1 RSGKTSIQQVLFHKM
16 APKQAFYVEPT
27 QRITRHK
34 YDTIIP
40 LEIWDCP
47 GTIEPSTVDL
57 TQFAA
62 LIFVIDIQDLYQAP
76 ISRLIDFII
85 KASEHNPALN
95 LEVFVHKTEP
105 LSDDYKIEN
114 FRQIQQRT
122 LDELLDESEDYAQI
136 PVNFHLTSVYDHSL
150 HEAFSRVLQ
159 NKLVESLPYL
169 EDLLNVFV
177 TNSQSSKA
185 FLFDIES
192 RIYVATDAS
201 PVDAATYNLCC
212 DYLKMLTSFGPLY
225 KYV

>member
-1 RSGKTSIQQVLFHKM
+1 VRADPAEAS
-16 APKQAFYVEPT
+16 
-27 QRITRHK
+27 
-34 YDTIIP
+34 TIIP

-47 GTIEPSTVDL
+47 GTTDPSGVDL

-62 LIFVIDIQDLYQAP
+62 LIFVIDIQVCALYLPHVIRTDRNLTQRQDLYQAP

-85 KASEHNPALN
+85 KANDLNPTLN
-95 LEVFVHKTEP
+95 LEVFVHKTEA

-159 NKLVESLPYL
+159 NKLMESLPYI
-169 EDLLNVFV
+169 EDLLNVFCTV
-177 TNSQSSKA
+177 SLQV
-185 FLFDIES
+185 LFTYPDKLSDNTLELAIIES
-192 RIYVATDAS
+192 I
-201 PVDAATYNLCC
+201 
-212 DYLKMLTSFGPLY
+212 PL
-225 KYV
+225 